1 MPGSA
6 GTSARSCRCAVSVP
20 GDLQGPEDTADGG
33 CADPVAELEQLAF
46 GSSGIPAVVLCGEPQ
61 VRSQP
66 PRQEPDQCGH
76 HRLVEPRPVTGP
88 AQHSDLMSQHQE
100 LGVLGSRRPAGQDQP
115 GAEPDE
121 DEVQQA
127 LGHG

>member
-1 MPGSA
+1 MPAQDGAGSDQ
-6 GTSARSCRCAVSVP
+6 P
-20 GDLQGPEDTADGG
+20 
-33 CADPVAELEQLAF
+33 
-46 GSSGIPAVVLCGEPQ
+46 

-76 HRLVEPRPVTGP
+76 HRPFGPVEPRPGTGP

-100 LGVLGSRRPAGQDQP
+100 LGVLGSRRPAEQDQP

-127 LGHG
+127 QGHR